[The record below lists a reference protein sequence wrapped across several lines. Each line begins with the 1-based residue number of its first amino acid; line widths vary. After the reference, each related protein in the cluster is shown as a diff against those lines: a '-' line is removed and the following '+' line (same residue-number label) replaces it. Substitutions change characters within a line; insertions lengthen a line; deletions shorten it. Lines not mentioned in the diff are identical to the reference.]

1 MKLFSILILLT
12 FTGAQWLYHP
22 KPSAIVPWKP
32 HNATSVGNSGIY
44 KNQYYLADRSDA
56 AVQVINITS
65 TKHVVTI
72 RGFRGLVPHP
82 RNTSYAKE
90 TAKSNLEQSGPNGI
104 AILPDKSELYV
115 GDGDGTVRVISLVN
129 NSIVANISTGARR
142 RTSAVAYCEGAG
154 IIFVTDPNIE
164 ENRPQGFFIDPLE
177 RQVAGQVT
185 FNSVN
190 TNTLIRGHHVTSSL
204 SQIAFKPGTDRF
216 YVSSRSTYVNPGGE
230 IIEVDPFTMSI
241 SNILGL
247 DNCYPLDVVFCP
259 NGNLFV
265 GCSSVQ
271 ELSSPL
277 VNGSTGY
284 SLIIEP
290 SKHWSIVGNV
300 SGVSGVYQAAYSS
313 GLGAYFAAAYRE
325 RTVKITSGNS
335 SNDTTPHEIWR
346 SAPQL
351 AIINSTTHQVQ
362 QWIETDNRTGRTVA
376 VDPATQKLVVPLRRG
391 ITIYQLQS
399 NATEY
404 WKKSVAARTVLDS
417 YVGVLPLVFAIAAFF
432 L

>member
-1 MKLFSILILLT
+1 MKLLSILILLT
-12 FTGAQWLYHP
+12 FAGAQWLYHS

-32 HNATSVGNSGIY
+32 HNVTSVGDSWIY
-44 KNQYYLADRSDA
+44 KNQYYLADRSNA
-56 AVQVINITS
+56 AIQVINITS
-65 TKHVVTI
+65 TKHIATI
-72 RGFRGLVPHP
+72 RGFRGLIPHP
-82 RNTSYAKE
+82 RNTSDVKE
-90 TAKSNLEQSGPNGI
+90 TAKSNLERSGPNGI

-115 GDGDGTVRVISLVN
+115 GDGDGMVRIISLAN

-142 RTSAVAYCEGAG
+142 RTSAVAYSEGAG

-190 TNTLIRGHHVTSSL
+190 TNTIVRSHHITSSL

-216 YVSSRSTYVNPGGE
+216 YISSRSTNVNPGGE
-230 IIEVDPFTMSI
+230 IIEVDPFSMSI

-247 DNCYPLDVVFCP
+247 DNCYPLGVVFGP

-265 GCSSVQ
+265 GCSSAQ
-271 ELSSPL
+271 GLSSPL
-277 VNGSTGY
+277 VNRSTGY
-284 SLIIEP
+284 SLIVEP

-300 SGVSGVYQAAYSS
+300 SGVSGGDQAAYSS
-313 GLGAYFAAAYRE
+313 GLGAYFAAAYRKQ
-325 RTVKITSGNS
+325 TVKMTSDNS

-351 AIINSTTHQVQ
+351 AVINSTTHQVQ
-362 QWIETDNRTGRTVA
+362 QRIETDNRTGRTVA
-376 VDPATQKLVVPLRRG
+376 VDPATQKLVVPLRKG
-391 ITIYQLQS
+391 IAIYKLQS
-399 NATEY
+399 NATDY
-404 WKKSVAARTVLDS
+404 LKKSAATRTVLDS
-417 YVGVLPLVFAIAAFF
+417 YVGVFPLVFVIAAFF
-432 L
+432 V